1 MLRGQARGAVAQAL
15 LPEAV
20 PEMEAEL
27 PQPEPEPPSQP
38 EHEQEQPDP
47 KPVAAAKG
55 GRRPMCGRF
64 RQLRFCGCT
73 IPCRTAMAQVTIDEV
88 RPGLHIGPVQA
99 AYMWDDLAA
108 RGITH
113 VVDLAGGKYDR
124 SPEMEY
130 LRIEVPD
137 EAGADIGPAVAAAL
151 PFISAARSGGGGV
164 LVHCVAGKS
173 RSATVVA
180 AWLMATEG
188 KSATEAL
195 ADLKERHERTDPNRG
210 FRDWLAQAPAGW
222 LAEAARGEAA
232 AQGPSGPS

>member
-1 MLRGQARGAVAQAL
+1 
-15 LPEAV
+15 
-20 PEMEAEL
+20 MEAEL

-38 EHEQEQPDP
+38 EAEQEQRDP
-47 KPVAAAKG
+47 EPVAAIKG
-55 GRRPMCGRF
+55 GRPMCGRF

-99 AYMWDDLAA
+99 AYLWDDLAA

-113 VVDLAGGKYDR
+113 VVDLAGSHYDR

-130 LRIEVPD
+130 LRIEVAD

-151 PFISAARSGGGGV
+151 PFISAARAGGGGV
-164 LVHCVAGKS
+164 LVHCIAGKS

-180 AWLMATEG
+180 AWLMATENL
-188 KSATEAL
+188 SATEAI
-195 ADLKERHERTDPNRG
+195 ADLKGRHERTDPNRG

-232 AQGPSGPS
+232 EAAAAQQEGPT